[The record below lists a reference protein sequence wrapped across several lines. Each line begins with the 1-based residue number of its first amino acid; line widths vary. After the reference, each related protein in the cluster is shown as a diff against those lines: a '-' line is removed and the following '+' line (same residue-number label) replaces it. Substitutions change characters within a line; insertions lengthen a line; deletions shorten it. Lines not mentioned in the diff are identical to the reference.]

1 MIRATKVGHVVLKVD
16 NLDACAKFYTEVLGF
31 EYVNRLDTPRA
42 VFLTLGVQHHDI
54 ALFEVPATAD
64 APKADQVGLH
74 HLALRVDDAAA
85 LKEGFET
92 LRQHGVKVIRAV
104 DHGTTHSVYFND
116 PSGNRLEL
124 YCDIGGDG
132 LQRARNR
139 TARSLADFPALDMGK

>member
-16 NLDACAKFYTEVLGF
+16 QLDACVKFYTEVLGF
-31 EYVNRLDTPRA
+31 EYVNRLDKPRA

-64 APKADQVGLH
+64 APKANQVGLH
-74 HLALRVDDAAA
+74 HLALRVDDVAA
-85 LKEGFET
+85 LKEGFAT
-92 LRQHGVKVIRAV
+92 LQQHGVMVVRAV

-132 LQRARNR
+132 LERARKR
-139 TARSLADFPALDMGK
+139 TARTLEGFPALDFR

>member
-16 NLDACAKFYTEVLGF
+16 KLDACEKFYTEVLGF
-31 EYVNRLDTPRA
+31 DYVNRLDKPRA

-54 ALFEVPATAD
+54 ALFEVSAGAD
-64 APKADQVGLH
+64 APKANQVGLH

-92 LRQHGVKVIRAV
+92 LQQHSVKVVRAV
-104 DHGTTHSVYFND
+104 DHGTTHSIYFND

-124 YCDIGGDG
+124 YCDIGDDG
-132 LQRARNR
+132 LERARHR
-139 TARSLADFPALDMGK
+139 TLRDLEDFPALYFS